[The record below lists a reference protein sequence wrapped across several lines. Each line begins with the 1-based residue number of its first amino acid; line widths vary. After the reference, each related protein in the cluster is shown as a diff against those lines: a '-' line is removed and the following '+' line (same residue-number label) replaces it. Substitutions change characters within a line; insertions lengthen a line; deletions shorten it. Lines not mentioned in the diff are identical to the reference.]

1 MSVSPA
7 DAAPAARAAGGPRVV
22 LVGPMGSGKSTV
34 GALLA
39 ERLGVPYRDTDADIV
54 AAEGR
59 AIADL
64 FVDEGEPYFRERER
78 AAVRDAVAA
87 HTGVLSLGGGAIL
100 DEGTRALLRGLPVV
114 YLSMDVEEA
123 VRRVGLNT
131 ARPLLAV
138 NPRKQWRELMEARRH
153 LYEEVARAVVATDD
167 RTPEE
172 VAEAVLDALELK
184 TATPGGRPPGPR
196 PEDAMT
202 SKVTRIHVDG
212 TAGTEPYEVLVGRQ
226 LLGELGGLIGGAVK
240 RVAVIHPEAL
250 AETGDALRQDL
261 ADQGYEAVAVQVP
274 NAEEA
279 KTAEVAA
286 YCWKALGQSGFT
298 RTDVIV
304 GVGGG
309 ATTDLAG
316 FVAASWLRGVR
327 WIAVPTTVLGMV
339 DAAVGGKTGINTAEG
354 KNLVGAFHPPA
365 GVLCDLAALDSLPV
379 HDYVSGL
386 AEIIKAGFIADPAI
400 LDLIE
405 ADPEAART
413 PAGPHT
419 AELIERSIR
428 VKAEVV
434 SGDLK
439 ESGRREILNYGHT
452 LAHAIEKN
460 ERYKWRHGAAVAV
473 GMHFAA
479 ELGRLAG
486 RLDDATA
493 DRHRTVLES
502 VGLPLSYRYD
512 QWPKLLETMKVDKKS
527 RGDLL
532 RFIVLD
538 GLAKPTVL
546 EGPDPAVLLAAYGE
560 VAD

>member
-1 MSVSPA
+1 M
-7 DAAPAARAAGGPRVV
+7 
-22 LVGPMGSGKSTV
+22 
-34 GALLA
+34 
-39 ERLGVPYRDTDADIV
+39 TDQ
-54 AAEGR
+54 E
-59 AIADL
+59 
-64 FVDEGEPYFRERER
+64 
-78 AAVRDAVAA
+78 
-87 HTGVLSLGGGAIL
+87 
-100 DEGTRALLRGLPVV
+100 
-114 YLSMDVEEA
+114 
-123 VRRVGLNT
+123 
-131 ARPLLAV
+131 
-138 NPRKQWRELMEARRH
+138 
-153 LYEEVARAVVATDD
+153 
-167 RTPEE
+167 
-172 VAEAVLDALELK
+172 
-184 TATPGGRPPGPR
+184 
-196 PEDAMT
+196 
-202 SKVTRIHVDG
+202 VTRIPVAG
-212 TAGTEPYEVLVGRQ
+212 SAGTDPYEVLVGRQ
-226 LLGELGGLIGGAVK
+226 LLGELAGLIGPQAK

-250 AETGDALRQDL
+250 AETGDALRADL
-261 ADQGYEAVAVQVP
+261 AEQGYEAVAIQVP

-286 YCWKALGQSGFT
+286 YCWKALGQTGFT
-298 RTDVIV
+298 RSDVIV

-316 FVAASWLRGVR
+316 FVAATWLRGVR

-354 KNLVGAFHPPA
+354 KNLVGAFHPPT

-386 AEIIKAGFIADPAI
+386 AEIIKAGFIADPVI

-419 AELIERSIR
+419 AELIVRSIK

-439 ESGRREILNYGHT
+439 EAGRREILNYGHT

-460 ERYKWRHGAAVAV
+460 ERYKWRHGAAVSV
-473 GMHFAA
+473 GMVFAA
-479 ELGRLAG
+479 ELARLAG

-493 DRHRTVLES
+493 DRHRAILES
-502 VGLPLSYRYD
+502 VGLPLSYRGD

-538 GLAKPTVL
+538 GLGKPTVL
-546 EGPDPAVLLAAYGE
+546 EGPDPAVLIAAYGE
-560 VAD
+560 VSA

>member
-1 MSVSPA
+1 MS
-7 DAAPAARAAGGPRVV
+7 GPLIV
-22 LVGPMGSGKSTV
+22 LVGPMGVGKSTV
-34 GALLA
+34 GGLLA
-39 ERLGVPYRDTDADIV
+39 DRLGAAYRDTDADIV
-54 AAEGR
+54 ATAGKE
-59 AIADL
+59 ISEI
-64 FVDEGEPYFRERER
+64 FFDEGEERFRALERQ
-78 AAVRDAVAA
+78 AVRDAVDR
-87 HTGVLSLGGGAIL
+87 HTGVLALGGGAVL
-100 DEGTRALLRGLPVV
+100 DGETRALLAGHPVV
-114 YLSMDVEEA
+114 YLSMDVDEA

-138 NPRKQWRELMEARRH
+138 NPRRQWRELMDARRP
-153 LYEEVARAVVATDD
+153 LYEEVAAVTVATDERAPD
-167 RTPEE
+167 E
-172 VAEAVLDALELK
+172 VAQAIIEALELPER
-184 TATPGGRPPGPR
+184 TGGPAPSSDQ
-196 PEDAMT
+196 ENSTMT
-202 SKVTRIHVDG
+202 EQGTTRIQIAG
-212 TAGTEPYEVLVGRQ
+212 TAGTDPYEVLVGRR
-226 LLGELGGLIGGAVK
+226 LLGELPNLIGDRAK
-240 RVAVIHPEAL
+240 RVAVLHPEAL
-250 AETGDALRQDL
+250 AETGETVRTDL
-261 ADQGYEAVAVQVP
+261 AAQGYEAIAIQLP

-279 KTAEVAA
+279 KTVEVAA
-286 YCWKALGQSGFT
+286 YCWKALGQTGFT

-309 ATTDLAG
+309 ATTDVAG

-379 HDYVSGL
+379 NDYVSGM
-386 AEIIKAGFIADPAI
+386 AEIIKAGFIADPVI
-400 LDLIE
+400 LDLVE
-405 ADPEAART
+405 ADPEGART

-419 AELIERSIR
+419 AELIERSVR

-434 SGDLK
+434 SSDLK
-439 ESGRREILNYGHT
+439 ESGLREILNYGHT

-460 ERYKWRHGAAVAV
+460 ERYKWRHGAAVSV
-473 GMHFAA
+473 GMVFAA

-493 DRHRTVLES
+493 DRHRAVLES
-502 VGLPLSYRYD
+502 VGLPLTYRGD
-512 QWPKLLETMKVDKKS
+512 QWPKLLENMKVDKKS

-538 GLAKPTVL
+538 GIGKPTVL

-560 VAD
+560 VSA

>member
-1 MSVSPA
+1 MT
-7 DAAPAARAAGGPRVV
+7 DQITRVQ
-22 LVGPMGSGKSTV
+22 
-34 GALLA
+34 
-39 ERLGVPYRDTDADIV
+39 
-54 AAEGR
+54 
-59 AIADL
+59 IA
-64 FVDEGEPYFRERER
+64 
-78 AAVRDAVAA
+78 
-87 HTGVLSLGGGAIL
+87 
-100 DEGTRALLRGLPVV
+100 
-114 YLSMDVEEA
+114 
-123 VRRVGLNT
+123 
-131 ARPLLAV
+131 
-138 NPRKQWRELMEARRH
+138 
-153 LYEEVARAVVATDD
+153 
-167 RTPEE
+167 
-172 VAEAVLDALELK
+172 
-184 TATPGGRPPGPR
+184 
-196 PEDAMT
+196 
-202 SKVTRIHVDG
+202 G
-212 TAGTEPYEVLVGRQ
+212 TAGTDPYEVLVGRQ
-226 LLGELGGLIGGAVK
+226 LLGELGALIGDKAK
-240 RVAVIHPEAL
+240 RVAIVHPEAL
-250 AETGDALRQDL
+250 AETGDALRADL
-261 ADQGYEAVAVQVP
+261 AEQGFEAVAIQVP

-286 YCWKALGQSGFT
+286 YCWKALGQSNFT
-298 RTDVIV
+298 RSDVIV

-316 FVAASWLRGVR
+316 FVAATWLRGVR
-327 WIAVPTTVLGMV
+327 WIAVPTTVLAMV

-354 KNLVGAFHPPA
+354 KNLVGSFHPPA

-379 HDYVSGL
+379 NDYVSGL
-386 AEIIKAGFIADPAI
+386 AEIIKAGFIADPKI
-400 LDLIE
+400 LDLVE
-405 ADPEAART
+405 ADPQAART

-419 AELIERSIR
+419 AELIVRSIQ

-434 SGDLK
+434 SSDLK

-460 ERYKWRHGAAVAV
+460 ERYKWRHGAAVSV

-538 GLAKPTVL
+538 GLGKPTVL

-560 VAD
+560 VAE